1 MIDNDNHN
9 GEPVPFVRN
18 FDCCPNCHSTERFY
32 ESILKEAQDKGLVD
46 KGVRCF
52 DFQMVQNVAVP
63 QQKIDILPVGSE
75 IPAFMRIWDTCANCG
90 LDYSIHLEKR
100 MIKKSIIFQP
110 GQMMPNQMP
119 NRAERRQLERL
130 KENLRPNNPFLS

>member
-1 MIDNDNHN
+1 MIENDNHN
-9 GEPVPFVRN
+9 GEPEPFVRD
-18 FDCCPNCHSTERFY
+18 FDCCPNCKSTERFY

-46 KGVRCF
+46 KDVRCF

-63 QQKIDILPVGSE
+63 QSKIDVLPVGSE
-75 IPAFMRIWDTCANCG
+75 IPAFARIWDTCSNCG

-100 MIKKSIIFQP
+100 MIKKSIIVQP
-110 GQMMPNQMP
+110 GQMNQMMP
-119 NRAERRQLERL
+119 NRAERRRLEAL